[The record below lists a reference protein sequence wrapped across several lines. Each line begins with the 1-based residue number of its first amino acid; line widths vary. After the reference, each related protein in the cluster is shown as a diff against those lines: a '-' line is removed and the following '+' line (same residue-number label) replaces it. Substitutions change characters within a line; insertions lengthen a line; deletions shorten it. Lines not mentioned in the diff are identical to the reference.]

1 MDTFSAEDIKT
12 ITTLERGGTL
22 PASQTPPSNGG
33 TTAPETPATSA
44 PPAQGSQPPAQT
56 SQQQQ
61 PPAGGTPPATPPAD
75 DDEHAYMPLEQ
86 LGFQDMEELQARL
99 QRAEQLEQE
108 LQQLQEYKNGPKFK
122 SDRQKYLYDFANRF
136 EGMELPAA
144 RQLLDVVSLD
154 LKSVPDQQARFE
166 AFKIDPINKGLSQ
179 EDLFALFTDEERLKF
194 GNSQDP
200 ADPQTPAQKAREKQA
215 TALAKEQ
222 LSKMQ
227 SEWNASRTEVK
238 TPEQLVQERQTYQA
252 EVYERISDFGGIQVN
267 LSAQGDNGENMEG
280 AMQFALNSQDQ
291 VNDVVAAVADPQGWW
306 DSMLYETGVLKEGQQ
321 GFDAMRFAELVT
333 VITHRE
339 QLLNNAYQ
347 QGREDYKASL
357 LKSARNVSVPGNGL
371 GTPPVP
377 PGTMTEK
384 QEANKEAM
392 KVAGII

>member
-1 MDTFSAEDIKT
+1 MPDNFSAADVQAIQVM
-12 ITTLERGGTL
+12 ERGG
-22 PASQTPPSNGG
+22 P
-33 TTAPETPATSA
+33 
-44 PPAQGSQPPAQT
+44 
-56 SQQQQ
+56 
-61 PPAGGTPPATPPAD
+61 PPATPPAGEQPSNVGAPAPQVQTPTAPTVQATPPAQGGSQPGGTPPETPSEGQEEFD
-75 DDEHAYMPLEQ
+75 YMNLED
-86 LGFQDMEELQARL
+86 LGFQDMSELQQRL
-99 QRAEQLEQE
+99 ERAQQLEQE
-108 LQQLQEYKNGPKFK
+108 LEQLQEYKNGPKFA

-144 RQLLDVVSLD
+144 QQLLNVVSLD
-154 LKSVPDQQARFE
+154 LKSLPDQQARFE
-166 AFKIDPINKGLSQ
+166 AFRLDPINKGLSQ
-179 EDLFALFTDEERLKF
+179 DDLMALFTDEERLKF

-227 SEWNASRTEVK
+227 SEWNATRTAAK
-238 TPEQLVQERQTYQA
+238 TPEELVQEKQAYQE
-252 EVYERISDFGGIQVN
+252 EVFERLSKFGGIQVN
-267 LSAQGDNGENMEG
+267 LSAQGDNGENAES
-280 AMQFALNSQDQ
+280 AMQFALNDENQIQ
-291 VNDVVAAVADPQGWW
+291 EIVEAVADPLGWW
-306 DSMLYETGVLKEGQQ
+306 DNMLYDTGVLTEGQQ
-321 GFDAMRFAELVT
+321 GFDAVKFAQLVT

-357 LKSARNVSVPGNGL
+357 LKNARNVSVPGNGL

>member
-1 MDTFSAEDIKT
+1 METFTAADIQT
-12 ITTLERGGTL
+12 RTSMERGGS
-22 PASQTPPSNGG
+22 PPTPPVDQSNVSN
-33 TTAPETPATSA
+33 TAPPTV
-44 PPAQGSQPPAQT
+44 
-56 SQQQQ
+56 
-61 PPAGGTPPATPPAD
+61 PPAGGTPPATPPAQQSLQQPATPPGGTPPAAEPPEEQYD
-75 DDEHAYMPLEQ
+75 YMPLED
-86 LGFQDMEELQARL
+86 LGFQDMDELQARL
-99 QRAEQLEQE
+99 QRAQQLEQE
-108 LQQLQEYKNGPKFK
+108 LEQLQEYKNGPKFA

-154 LKSVPDQQARFE
+154 LKSLPDQQARFE

-227 SEWNASRTEVK
+227 SEWNATRTEAK
-238 TPEQLVQERQTYQA
+238 TPLQLQQERQAYQA

-267 LSAQGDNGENMEG
+267 LSAQGENGEKSEG
-280 AMQFALNSQDQ
+280 AMQFALNTEDQ
-291 VNDVVAAVADPQGWW
+291 IQEIVEAVADPLGWW
-306 DSMLYETGVLKEGQQ
+306 DDLLYQTGVLEEGKQ
-321 GFDAMRFAELVT
+321 GFDAVAFAQLVT

-357 LKSARNVSVPGNGL
+357 LKNARNVSVPGNGL

-377 PGTMTEK
+377 PGTMTEQ
-384 QEANKEAM
+384 QEAVKEAM
-392 KVAGII
+392 KVAGLV